1 MKSLAVIMC
10 FIFSVVLHVS
20 AFGQNPNKPNG
31 FQPNANQ
38 NQQRRE
44 RYQQFLQRFDT
55 NKNGRIDPDELAKAR
70 QAIQQRQQQNQPGAN
85 TKTQPQNNSAQ
96 PNTNSQ
102 LNRQLLQRFD
112 TNGDGRLSGDELQ
125 AARQARQQM
134 QGNQRG
140 GQAAERL
147 LFSFGVRRNR
157 LDSSKLMSEY
167 DLNGDG
173 ELNAAER
180 RSAIQALENK

>member
-1 MKSLAVIMC
+1 M
-10 FIFSVVLHVS
+10 
-20 AFGQNPNKPNG
+20 
-31 FQPNANQ
+31 
-38 NQQRRE
+38 
-44 RYQQFLQRFDT
+44 
-55 NKNGRIDPDELAKAR
+55 
-70 QAIQQRQQQNQPGAN
+70 
-85 TKTQPQNNSAQ
+85 
-96 PNTNSQ
+96 
-102 LNRQLLQRFD
+102 
-112 TNGDGRLSGDELQ
+112 
-125 AARQARQQM
+125 
-134 QGNQRG
+134 GNQRG

>member
-1 MKSLAVIMC
+1 M
-10 FIFSVVLHVS
+10 
-20 AFGQNPNKPNG
+20 
-31 FQPNANQ
+31 
-38 NQQRRE
+38 
-44 RYQQFLQRFDT
+44 LQRPKIRPAPCDP
-55 NKNGRIDPDELAKAR
+55 GPRIHSWHR
-70 QAIQQRQQQNQPGAN
+70 IQPQKTTQPVLYKSKLSLDLSLN